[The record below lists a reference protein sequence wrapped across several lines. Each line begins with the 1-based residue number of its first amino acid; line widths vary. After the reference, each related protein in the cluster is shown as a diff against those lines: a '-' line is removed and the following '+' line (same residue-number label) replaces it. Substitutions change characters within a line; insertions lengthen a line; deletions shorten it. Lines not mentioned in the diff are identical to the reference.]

1 VNPFDYS
8 KEKGKRDWRVCMD
21 NCMKQIKKDKQAER
35 IYVIPDAL
43 IEEVKSHPLARPL
56 YFSDIGCFENVP
68 NHFRQRVNGCEQA
81 IFIYCF
87 KGSGYY
93 VEEGKSKTVESG
105 KLLFIAEN
113 TPHLYASSKEEP
125 WSILWIHV
133 NGINLSNYYCYQK
146 HTMSLIAVPFEKQN
160 KIRTLFEEIFGILEQ
175 GFQFENLLYTYQVLA
190 HILGLFFLS
199 PNYNK
204 LSMRQS
210 GPSIYDSINYMSESL
225 QQQLTLKDLAN
236 HSRLSEVHYSY
247 LFKKNTGYSPIHYF
261 LRLKIQRA
269 CTYLDI
275 SDYPI
280 SEISELLGFKDSFYF
295 SRLFHKIMGMSP
307 SDYRKKQ
314 KG

>member
-1 VNPFDYS
+1 MEMQN
-8 KEKGKRDWRVCMD
+8 
-21 NCMKQIKKDKQAER
+21 NQIKKDIQMNQ
-35 IYVIPDAL
+35 IYVIPNAL
-43 IEEVKSHPLARPL
+43 IHDIKKHPLAHSL
-56 YFSDIGCFENVP
+56 YFTDIGCFENAA
-68 NHFRQRVNGCEQA
+68 NHMRERVDGCEQA
-81 IFIYCF
+81 ILIYCF

-93 VEEGKSKTVESG
+93 IENGQKKLVDSNT
-105 KLLFIAEN
+105 LLFIPEN
-113 TPHLYASSKEEP
+113 TPHLYASSKDDP

-133 NGINLSNYYCYQK
+133 KGSNLRNYYSYEKQ
-146 HTMSLIAVPFEKQN
+146 TMSLIPIPFEKQN
-160 KIRTLFEEIFGILEQ
+160 KLKTQFEDVFEILEQ
-175 GFQFENLLYTYQVLA
+175 GFHLENLLYSYQILA

-204 LSMRQS
+204 LSMKES
-210 GPSIYDSINYMSESL
+210 GSSIHASINYMIDSL
-225 QQQLTLKDLAN
+225 HETLTLDDLAR
-236 HSRLSEVHYSY
+236 HSSLSPVHYSY

-261 LRLKIQRA
+261 LRLKIQKA

-280 SEISELLGFKDSFYF
+280 NEIAELLGFKDPFYF

>member
-1 VNPFDYS
+1 
-8 KEKGKRDWRVCMD
+8 MD
-21 NCMKQIKKDKQAER
+21 NRMNQIKKNKQTER

-43 IEEVKSHPLARPL
+43 IEEVKNHPLASSL

-68 NHFRQRVNGCEQA
+68 NHFRQRVDGCDQV
-81 IFIYCF
+81 ILIYCF

-93 VEEGKSKTVESG
+93 VENGKSKIVESG
-105 KLLFIAEN
+105 KLLFIPEN
-113 TPHLYASSKEEP
+113 TPHLYASSKEDP

-133 NGINLSNYYCYQK
+133 KGINLSNYYSYQK
-146 HTMSLIAVPFEKQN
+146 DTIALIAVPFEKQN
-160 KIRTLFEEIFGILEQ
+160 KIRTLFEEIFEILNQ
-175 GFQFENLLYTYQVLA
+175 GFHFENLLYTYQVLA
-190 HILGLFFLS
+190 HILGLFFLY

-204 LSMRQS
+204 LSMKET
-210 GPSIYDSINYMSESL
+210 GPSISDSINYMAQSL
-225 QQQLTLKDLAN
+225 HEQLTLTELAN
-236 HSRLSEVHYSY
+236 HSRLSAVHYSY

-261 LRLKIQRA
+261 LRLKIQKA

-275 SDYPI
+275 SDYTI
-280 SEISELLGFKDSFYF
+280 SEIAELVGFKDSFYF

>member
-1 VNPFDYS
+1 MEMGSN
-8 KEKGKRDWRVCMD
+8 
-21 NCMKQIKKDKQAER
+21 QIKRNTKTER

-43 IEEVKSHPLARPL
+43 INDIQNHPLANSL
-56 YFSDIGCFENVP
+56 YFSDIGCFENAI
-68 NHFRQRVNGCEQA
+68 NHSRERVNGCEQA
-81 IFIYCF
+81 ILIYCL

-93 VEEGKSKTVESG
+93 IEQGQRKIVEPNT
-105 KLLFIAEN
+105 LLFIPEN
-113 TPHLYASSKEEP
+113 TPHLYASSKDDP

-133 NGINLSNYYCYQK
+133 KGRNLSNYYSYEG
-146 HTMSLIAVPFEKQN
+146 HMISLITIPFEKQS
-160 KIRTLFEEIFGILEQ
+160 KIRTMFKEIFEVLEQ
-175 GFQFENLLYTYQVLA
+175 GFHFENLLYSYQVLS

-199 PNYNK
+199 PNYNR
-204 LSMRQS
+204 LSMKGTGS
-210 GPSIYDSINYMSESL
+210 SIHSSINYMIDSL
-225 QQQLTLKDLAN
+225 QETLTLEDLAR
-236 HSRLSEVHYSY
+236 HSRLSPVHYSY

-261 LRLKIQRA
+261 LRLKIQKA

-280 SEISELLGFKDSFYF
+280 NEIAEILGFKDPFYF